1 MHFNENVIRWTF
13 GLCLDIVVA
22 IVALRSG
29 LFKRLPVFTAYL
41 FVVAVCD
48 LFSSLLRMLF
58 AFTSAPVFYGYWTS
72 QAVMMGLR
80 AAAVGEICYRIL
92 SPYHGIWRLCR
103 LFLASVALFLLV
115 SAMFSAAGKQHSL
128 TVFITLLQRG
138 LELAIVGTLAFALVF
153 AKYYEVKIERFM
165 MLIIGGLI
173 FYSAVQIGN
182 SELMST
188 LKDSY
193 YQVYAGLTLVSFN
206 VSSLVWL
213 VAVWKP
219 VPAADV
225 VQSGDLDA
233 SGLSVL
239 EVNSRLRELNAR
251 LSEILR

>member
-1 MHFNENVIRWTF
+1 MCYKLSHSPWYKNSIR
-13 GLCLDIVVA
+13 
-22 IVALRSG
+22 S
-29 LFKRLPVFTAYL
+29 
-41 FVVAVCD
+41 
-48 LFSSLLRMLF
+48 
-58 AFTSAPVFYGYWTS
+58 
-72 QAVMMGLR
+72 
-80 AAAVGEICYRIL
+80 
-92 SPYHGIWRLCR
+92 
-103 LFLASVALFLLV
+103 
-115 SAMFSAAGKQHSL
+115 
-128 TVFITLLQRG
+128 FITLLQRG

-193 YQVYAGLTLVSFN
+193 YQIYAGLTLVSFD
-206 VSSLVWL
+206 VASLVWL

-219 VPAADV
+219 VPVAHV
-225 VQSGDLDA
+225 VQSGNLDA